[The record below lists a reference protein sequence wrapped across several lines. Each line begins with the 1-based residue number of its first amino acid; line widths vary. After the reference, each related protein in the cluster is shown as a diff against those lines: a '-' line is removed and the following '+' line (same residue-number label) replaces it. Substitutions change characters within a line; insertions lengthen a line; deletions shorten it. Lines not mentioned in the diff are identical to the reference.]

1 MILSNHFSK
10 YVIILKVHSVLTL
23 LLSSISFTALNTD
36 NRASIDVYRDD
47 RLDDSEFLFIPLSA
61 QTKEKQFGHQ

>member
-1 MILSNHFSK
+1 M
-10 YVIILKVHSVLTL
+10 HSVLTL

-36 NRASIDVYRDD
+36 NRPSIDVYRDD
-47 RLDDSEFLFIPLSA
+47 RLDDSEFLFISLSA